1 MKKLLLPITALL
13 LSTGVNAQ
21 TYFSEDFSSGD
32 LNNWTLTNSDGDAF
46 EWNVVDY
53 DDGVQEE
60 HASSA
65 SWDATAGALNPDNWM
80 VSSVIDLSA
89 AAGTVNLEWK
99 VFGQDQSW
107 VAENYTVYV
116 GTASDIAT
124 LGASA
129 TNFNETL
136 TTSTGYMA
144 RSLDVSA
151 FAGQSIYVAFRHHN
165 VSDMFRLNVDDI
177 KVRTPLANDM
187 LVQSVTVDNTSDGDR
202 TFTITCLNDGLNAV
216 TAYDLDWTFD
226 GGAATTINT
235 TGVNIAAGATHTLT
249 VNVNG
254 VTPGTID
261 FTADITTTDDDMT
274 NNNNTTAFTFVLPIL
289 PYTGTDSEGNVFDLY
304 TQLEAGQSVLLD
316 FMASWCGP
324 CEASTPE
331 ISEWIQ
337 ANGSGNGKVQAIA
350 ITTESTDDNAVMNG
364 LNWNGGFYHY
374 PKFAYAAGVN
384 DVQYNHYATM
394 NASNGIPLF
403 VLICPNVT
411 DPGHSEI
418 IQMGAGYG
426 AGMFLTGAYN
436 TALNGCATATYVGG
450 TDGVEEAASKRIN
463 VSIFPNPAVDNANIN
478 LMLIENSN
486 VAINIVNAIGQ
497 TVYSTEMND
506 VNGAQNVQVN
516 TSNLETGMYFVNV
529 TINGNT
535 TTERINVT
543 K

>member
-13 LSTGVNAQ
+13 LSTGINAQ
-21 TYFSEDFSSGD
+21 TYFSEDFSSGN
-32 LNNWTLTNSDGDAF
+32 LNDWTLTNADGDAF
-46 EWNVVDY
+46 DWVIQDYTVGQGNV
-53 DDGVQEE
+53 
-60 HASSA
+60 ATSL
-65 SWDATAGALNPDNWM
+65 SWDATAGALTPDNWM
-80 VSSVIDLSA
+80 VSSVIDLA
-89 AAGTVNLEWK
+89 AATGTVNLEWK
-99 VFGQDQSW
+99 VKGQDQSF

-116 GTASDIAT
+116 GTAADIAT

-129 TNFNETL
+129 TNFNEVL
-136 TTSTGYMA
+136 TTSTGYMS
-144 RSLDVSA
+144 RTLDVSA
-151 FAGQSIYVAFRHHN
+151 FAGQSIFVAFRHHN
-165 VSDMFRLNVDDI
+165 VSDMFRMNVDDI

-235 TGVNIAAGATHTLT
+235 TGVNIASGATHTLT

-254 VTPGTID
+254 VTPGAID
-261 FTADITTTDDDMT
+261 FTANITTADDDMT

-289 PYTGTDSEGNVFDLY
+289 PYTGTDTDGNVFDLY

-337 ANGSGNGKVQAIA
+337 VNGSGNGKVQAIA
-350 ITTESTDDNAVMNG
+350 ITTESTDSDAVMSG

-374 PKFAYAAGVN
+374 PKFAYDAEN
-384 DVQYNHYATM
+384 NTQYNHYATM

-403 VLICPNVT
+403 VLICPNVN

-436 TALNGCATATYVGG
+436 TALNGCASATYDVS
-450 TDGVEEAASKRIN
+450 GVEETVSKRIN

-478 LMLIENSN
+478 LVLIENSN
-486 VAINIVNAIGQ
+486 VSINMINALGQ
-497 TVYSTEMND
+497 TVYTTEMNN

>member
-13 LSTGVNAQ
+13 LSTGINAQ
-21 TYFSEDFSSGD
+21 TYFSEDFSSGN
-32 LNNWTLTNSDGDAF
+32 LNDWTLTNADGDAF
-46 EWNVVDY
+46 DWVIQDYTDGQGNV
-53 DDGVQEE
+53 
-60 HASSA
+60 ATSL
-65 SWDATAGALNPDNWM
+65 SWDATAGALTPDNWM
-80 VSSVIDLSA
+80 VSSVIDLA
-89 AAGTVNLEWK
+89 AATGTVNLEWK
-99 VFGQDQSW
+99 VKGQDQSF

-116 GTASDIAT
+116 GTAADIAT

-129 TNFNETL
+129 TNFNEVL
-136 TTSTGYMA
+136 TTSTGYMS
-144 RSLDVSA
+144 RTLDVSA
-151 FAGQSIYVAFRHHN
+151 FAGQSIFVAFRHHN
-165 VSDMFRLNVDDI
+165 VSDMFRMNVDDI

-235 TGVNIAAGATHTLT
+235 TGVNIASGATHTLT

-254 VTPGTID
+254 VTPGAID
-261 FTADITTTDDDMT
+261 FTANITTADDDMT

-289 PYTGTDSEGNVFDLY
+289 PYTGTDTDGNVFDLY

-337 ANGSGNGKVQAIA
+337 VNGSGNGKVQAIA
-350 ITTESTDDNAVMNG
+350 ITTESTDSDAVMSG

-374 PKFAYAAGVN
+374 PKFAYDAEN
-384 DVQYNHYATM
+384 NTQYNHYATM

-403 VLICPNVT
+403 VLICPNVN

-436 TALNGCATATYVGG
+436 TALNGCASATYDVS
-450 TDGVEEAASKRIN
+450 GVEETVSKRIN

-478 LMLIENSN
+478 LVLIENSN
-486 VAINIVNAIGQ
+486 VSINMINALGQ
-497 TVYSTEMND
+497 TVYTTEINN

>member
-13 LSTGVNAQ
+13 LSTGINAQ
-21 TYFSEDFSSGD
+21 TYFSEDFSSGN
-32 LNNWTLTNSDGDAF
+32 LNDWTLTNADGDAF
-46 EWNVVDY
+46 DWVIQDYTDGQGNV
-53 DDGVQEE
+53 
-60 HASSA
+60 ATSL
-65 SWDATAGALNPDNWM
+65 SWDATAGALTPDNWM
-80 VSSVIDLSA
+80 VSSVIDLA
-89 AAGTVNLEWK
+89 AATGTVNLEWK
-99 VFGQDQSW
+99 VKGQDQSF

-116 GTASDIAT
+116 GTAADIAT

-129 TNFNETL
+129 TNFNEVL
-136 TTSTGYMA
+136 TTSTGYMS
-144 RSLDVSA
+144 RTLDVSA
-151 FAGQSIYVAFRHHN
+151 FAGQSIFVAFRHHN
-165 VSDMFRLNVDDI
+165 VSDMFRMNVDDI

-235 TGVNIAAGATHTLT
+235 TGVNIASGATHTLT

-254 VTPGTID
+254 VTPGAID
-261 FTADITTTDDDMT
+261 FTANITTADDDMT

-289 PYTGTDSEGNVFDLY
+289 PYTGTDTDGNVFDLY

-337 ANGSGNGKVQAIA
+337 VNGSGNGKVQAIA
-350 ITTESTDDNAVMNG
+350 ITTESTDSDAVMSG

-374 PKFAYAAGVN
+374 PKFAYDAEN
-384 DVQYNHYATM
+384 NTQYNHYATM

-403 VLICPNVT
+403 VLICPNVN

-436 TALNGCATATYVGG
+436 TALNGCASATYDVS
-450 TDGVEEAASKRIN
+450 GVEETVSKRIN

-478 LMLIENSN
+478 LVLIENSN
-486 VAINIVNAIGQ
+486 VSINMINALGQ
-497 TVYSTEMND
+497 TVYTTEMNN